1 MESNY
6 FKRFRMEVD
15 LVRERR
21 WLAHRLPSGFELVAW
36 NEALLDVHARTKF
49 SAFPAEIDAVVFPCL
64 GRLEGCRRLM
74 REIRRKP
81 GFLPEATWL
90 VARRLP
96 HRGQASARFTP
107 LEWCGTIQGVID
119 RGGLGSI
126 QNVGIVPAARGL
138 GLGSSLI
145 GEALAGFRAAGVR
158 RATLEV
164 TAENTA
170 AIRLYHR
177 LGFHRTKT
185 LYKNVEQV
193 RRGQQRQ
200 QPTIERRP
208 LGVPSSQ
215 LAAAA
220 GKATAAA
227 DCTKRGVVSTMVSAL
242 VSGLVV
248 AEEAT
253 TVADSMP
260 VTENP
265 AAVPA
270 GPKALATSRTS

>member
-1 MESNY
+1 VAGPSTA
-6 FKRFRMEVD
+6 
-15 LVRERR
+15 VRVE
-21 WLAHRLPSGFELVAW
+21 FVAW

-49 SAFPAEIDAVVFPCL
+49 SAFRAEIDAVVFPCL

-96 HRGQASARFTP
+96 ARGQAAARFTP

-119 RGGLGSI
+119 RAGLGSI
-126 QNVGIVPAARGL
+126 QNVGILPAARGL

-145 GEALAGFRAAGVR
+145 GEALAGFRDAGVR

-177 LGFHRTKT
+177 LGFRRTKT

-193 RRGQQRQ
+193 RREQQRQ
-200 QPTIERRP
+200 QPTVERLP

-215 LAAAA
+215 LKTAAS
-220 GKATAAA
+220 GATAAT
-227 DCTKRGVVSTMVSAL
+227 DRTKRSVVSTMVSAL

-248 AEEAT
+248 AEEASA
-253 TVADSMP
+253 VADSTA
-260 VTENP
+260 VGEEL

-270 GPKALATSRTS
+270 GHEPLATSRTS